1 MSVDSTAAAL
11 GDRLEALAAAL
22 REAGVAPDRAASV
35 LGAASAATMHA
46 ITLVT
51 LLRGPAPT
59 VVPAPAV
66 EAPVEEQLPLAA

>member
-1 MSVDSTAAAL
+1 VSVDSTAAAL

-46 ITLVT
+46 VTLVA

-59 VVPAPAV
+59 VAATPD
-66 EAPVEEQLPLAA
+66 EEPVEQQLPLAA

>member
-1 MSVDSTAAAL
+1 MSVDSTTTAL
-11 GDRLEALAAAL
+11 GQRLEALAAAL

-46 ITLVT
+46 ITLVA

-59 VVPAPAV
+59 VAPAPAV